1 MPRSALAVSS
11 ASTPQPSSSARRST
25 RVSSSRVGRTP
36 LSPSSTL
43 SAAHHPQT
51 ADELAAEEAARLLH
65 LADGPSKALRSRGSA
80 RQSPRDLRHRHL
92 NEAREVLSPLAG
104 RDRKTSED
112 GGGDDE
118 EDGEIAQA
126 SAILGGIVPSD
137 EEDEDDSSPPP
148 TAGRLEPLV
157 RRTPAATRQSIIV
170 PSQEPQTAEHERPAP
185 VAEESE
191 SNVESADSSSSSSED
206 DSDSDTSTESDTTS
220 DSEADSDDG
229 HLEALL
235 EKAKLSAQAKLS
247 SKGAEAA
254 QTTAN
259 GNGEVL
265 LSFDDEESSKER

>member
-1 MPRSALAVSS
+1 MPRSALAVS
-11 ASTPQPSSSARRST
+11 APSTPQPSSSARRST
-25 RVSSSRVGRTP
+25 RASSSRARQTP

-43 SAAHHPQT
+43 TAAHHPQT
-51 ADELAAEEAARLLH
+51 ADELAAEEAARLLR
-65 LADGPSKALRSRGSA
+65 LDGGPSKALRSRGSA

-104 RDRKTSED
+104 RERKSSAD
-112 GGGDDE
+112 GGDDE

-126 SAILGGIVPSD
+126 SAILDGMVPGD

-157 RRTPAATRQSIIV
+157 RRTPTATRQSIIV
-170 PSQEPQTAEHERPAP
+170 PSQEPQTAEPERPAP

-191 SNVESADSSSSSSED
+191 SNVESAASSSSSSED

-235 EKAKLSAQAKLS
+235 EKAKLSAQAKQS